1 MLFFTARA
9 TTDAIPPILPRL
21 ALVLGLVIGIVSG
34 ASADWPHVRGPR
46 YDGVS
51 TEIGLANVWP
61 ADGPPRL
68 WSRELG
74 QGYSGFVLAQGKLY
88 TQRQSLGGQYLLC
101 LDPDNGQTIWEF
113 RYDWAWQ
120 PKGAYP
126 GPYASPTWHRG
137 KIFYAS
143 TTGKV
148 GCVDANT
155 GAELWSLSVK
165 ERFQGKGW
173 GFGYSAT
180 PLVEDDKVILPV
192 GGPNASLVALH
203 VEDGRTVW
211 QTGNDPA
218 SYCPAM
224 PITFQGRRCVVGYLQ
239 NALIL
244 VDLASGA
251 LLHRQLLSG
260 GYDEHSAWPIYQEP
274 HLLLAGPF
282 RVPAARYELR
292 VGTDEAIACKLQWT
306 SKVMCND
313 VVSSVIYKESLYGF
327 DLKQLQSSPHR
338 ASRGV
343 FKCVDWSTGKLRWAT
358 EEVGHAAP
366 LLADDK
372 LLLLTDTGTLILA
385 RADPTAYH
393 ELARTQLFTD
403 EICWT
408 PPLLW
413 RGRLFVRSPS
423 AAVCVHVGLPNREQ
437 PATTNAP
444 APVRVW
450 RVKASW
456 LLSREREYPNDAP
469 TWEEMGFWFAVC
481 LLVLGVAAFGTILL
495 RGAVKRAPGTPI
507 FFGIA
512 FMLGLLGPN
521 VFSTLADRCL
531 FTWPVSLYIAFH
543 AALSAYAW
551 AEHAASPRRA
561 LWLAR
566 LAGALFLL
574 VVYLYYEA
582 CKSVGMYIFWSF
594 LIGFPPAFPFAFL
607 AVRAQRNAQSR
618 WITAAWTL
626 LTFAPTAPPL

>member
-1 MLFFTARA
+1 MAFPSRPAWR
-9 TTDAIPPILPRL
+9 R
-21 ALVLGLVIGIVSG
+21 S
-34 ASADWPHVRGPR
+34 GPR
-46 YDGVS
+46 TGRLGS
-51 TEIGLANVWP
+51 GRANW
-61 ADGPPRL
+61 DK
-68 WSRELG
+68 
-74 QGYSGFVLAQGKLY
+74 GYSGFVLAKGKLY
-88 TQRQSLGGQYLLC
+88 TQRQSFGGQYLLC
-101 LDPDNGQTIWEF
+101 LDPDNGQTIWEIRF
-113 RYDWAWQ
+113 DWAWQ

-126 GPYASPTWHRG
+126 GPYASPTWYRG
-137 KIFYAS
+137 KIFYVS
-143 TTGKV
+143 TTGIV

-173 GFGYSAT
+173 GFGYAAT

-203 VEDGRTVW
+203 VDDGSTVW

-224 PITFQGRRCVVGYLQ
+224 PLTFQGRRCVVGYLQ
-239 NALIL
+239 NAMIL
-244 VDLASGA
+244 VDLASGE

-274 HLLLAGPF
+274 HLVLAGPF
-282 RVPAARYELR
+282 RVPAVRYELQP
-292 VGTDEAIACKLQWT
+292 GPHGAIACKLQWT
-306 SKVMCND
+306 SKQMCND
-313 VVSSVIYKESLYGF
+313 VVSSVFHKESLYGF

-338 ASRGV
+338 ASRGA
-343 FKCVDWSTGKLRWAT
+343 FKCVDWSTGNVRWAT
-358 EEVGHAAP
+358 EEVGHTAP

-372 LLLLTDTGTLILA
+372 LILLTDTGTLILA

-393 ELARTQLFTD
+393 ELARTQLFAD

-423 AAVCVHVGLPNREQ
+423 AAICVYVGHPDGKQ
-437 PATTNAP
+437 PEATIAP
-444 APVRVW
+444 DPVRVW
-450 RVKASW
+450 HIKASW

-469 TWEEMGFWFAVC
+469 TWEEMGLWFGVC
-481 LLVLGVAAFGTILL
+481 LLVFGGAALGTVLIL
-495 RGAVKRAPGTPI
+495 GAVKRLPGTPI
-507 FFGIA
+507 LFSIA
-512 FMLGLLGPN
+512 FVLGLIGPN
-521 VFSTLADRCL
+521 VLSALVDRCL

-551 AEHAASPRRA
+551 TEHAASPCRA
-561 LWLAR
+561 RWWAR

-582 CKSVGMYIFWSF
+582 CKTVGMYIFWSF
-594 LIGFPPAFPFAFL
+594 LIGFLPAFPLAFL
-607 AVRAQRNAQSR
+607 AVRAQTNSQTH
-618 WITAAWTL
+618 WLTAAWIFLAFGVFFWSCQGMFMIGFSRATTL
-626 LTFAPTAPPL
+626 RFLAYLF